1 MGKSVSTIVGFGIVT
16 VVFMAI
22 MSMFYLQNV
31 PGKADL
37 ERLEG
42 SLRDEFGL
50 YLAAAAP
57 LKLSFLEP
65 EQEGRRIGVE
75 VTCSLRPDLMKRPT
89 TVSLYL
95 DRMAESILSHPDWRG
110 KVDLV
115 TVSHAPPLTLSRTR
129 RTAERPSR

>member
-1 MGKSVSTIVGFGIVT
+1 MGKSATTIIGFGVVT

-31 PGKADL
+31 PNKADL
-37 ERLEG
+37 DRLEG

-50 YLAAAAP
+50 YLASAKP

-65 EQEGRRIGVE
+65 EEEGRRIGVE
-75 VTCSLRPDLMKRPT
+75 VICSLRPDLMKRPT
-89 TVSLYL
+89 TVSIYL

-110 KVDLV
+110 KVDHV
-115 TVSHAPPLTLSRTR
+115 TVSHAHPLTLSCTR
-129 RTAERPSR
+129 RSVERP